1 METSN
6 SRPMFSW
13 HEFRT
18 CLPVRANARHT
29 VHWEVSSKTLVFATP
44 FPEAPAGF
52 ERIERGRITDSV
64 RALAQHDHVNVLQ
77 RIMADAT
84 GSAIA

>member
-29 VHWEVSSKTLVFATP
+29 VHWEVSSKTLAFATP

-64 RALAQHDHVNVLQ
+64 RALAQHGHVNVLQ